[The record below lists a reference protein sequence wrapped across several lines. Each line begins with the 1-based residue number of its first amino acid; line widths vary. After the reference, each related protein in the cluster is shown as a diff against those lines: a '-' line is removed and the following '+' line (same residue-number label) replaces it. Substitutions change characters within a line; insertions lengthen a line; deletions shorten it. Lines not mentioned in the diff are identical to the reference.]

1 MVILALNEWL
11 GSPIVYSEKGEFR
24 SRLVKLIPYYFNP
37 IGAIHHYRSMADR
50 AISENL
56 VDDRIRIKKLFYV
69 LRPLLACRWIQNT
82 NAQPPTEFQKLITP
96 DWVNADEKSW
106 IGSLLEKKS
115 IVNETQTISL
125 DRAAVETIQSELELY
140 KSAAEFVAGPSK
152 TNTLGLDQ
160 FFRDWVE
167 ST

>member
-1 MVILALNEWL
+1 
-11 GSPIVYSEKGEFR
+11 
-24 SRLVKLIPYYFNP
+24 
-37 IGAIHHYRSMADR
+37 MADR
-50 AISENL
+50 AIAENL
-56 VDDRIRIKKLFYV
+56 VNDRIAIKKLFYV
-69 LRPLLACRWIQNT
+69 LRPLLACRWIEHT
-82 NAQPPTEFQKLITP
+82 AAQPPTEFEKLITP
-96 DWVNADEKSW
+96 EWVDADEKSW

-125 DRAAVETIQSELELY
+125 DRAAVEIIQSELERY
-140 KSAAEFVAGPSK
+140 KSAAEFVAGPSE